1 MQPGTD
7 GGCEWPPAAYSP
19 RTKFIYYGTRYEP
32 MIFEAV
38 PEDTTGFGSS
48 IVPVVPGVQARG
60 IFGAL
65 DTTTGRVAWKIDI
78 PDQPTRSG
86 VVVAGDLVFF
96 GQNDGTF
103 KAFDAESGVVLW
115 SFDGTSVPNGG
126 GANAA
131 PIAYV
136 IDGKEFIA
144 NAFGGNR
151 LERTRRTSPLGDALI
166 VFGLPSDGYTGP
178 NVVHAAQSQ

>member
-1 MQPGTD
+1 
-7 GGCEWPPAAYSP
+7 
-19 RTKFIYYGTRYEP
+19 
-32 MIFEAV
+32 V
-38 PEDTTGFGSS
+38 
-48 IVPVVPGVQARG
+48 
-60 IFGAL
+60 
-65 DTTTGRVAWKIDI
+65 
-78 PDQPTRSG
+78 RSG
-86 VVVAGDLVFF
+86 AVVAGDLVFV

-103 KAFDAESGVVLW
+103 NALDAESGAVLW

-136 IDGKEFIA
+136 LDGKEFIA

-151 LERTRRTSPLGDALI
+151 LIRRRLVSPLGDAVI
-166 VFGLPSDGYTGP
+166 VFGLPGKGYAGP